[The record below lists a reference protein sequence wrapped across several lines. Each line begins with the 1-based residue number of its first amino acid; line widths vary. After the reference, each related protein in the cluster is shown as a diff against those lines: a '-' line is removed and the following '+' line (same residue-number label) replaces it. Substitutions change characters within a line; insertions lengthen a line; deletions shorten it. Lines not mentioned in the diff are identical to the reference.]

1 MFPLHVEKKL
11 QMFQKEKY
19 AVLNENEQKELEEK
33 SESGRV
39 KLTFTVLGETLILLS
54 PEHNVLPW
62 LDGKQKG
69 ATSCADIFVYR
80 WEENR
85 EVWDLHVIEFK
96 KTINTGSLG
105 KSKWQFT
112 MGIYNARAVAAFL
125 GMELENIYLYSGY
138 RKDNLSSMQNE
149 SLIAL
154 RASNN
159 RDKLKEIKQW
169 NNDVCELELDGTN
182 RMLPHQ
188 NIQIQK
194 NRFSSPSRT

>member
-69 ATSCADIFVYR
+69 GNILCRYFCVQMGG
-80 WEENR
+80 
-85 EVWDLHVIEFK
+85 K
-96 KTINTGSLG
+96 QGS
-105 KSKWQFT
+105 
-112 MGIYNARAVAAFL
+112 MGFACN
-125 GMELENIYLYSGY
+125 
-138 RKDNLSSMQNE
+138 
-149 SLIAL
+149 
-154 RASNN
+154 
-159 RDKLKEIKQW
+159 
-169 NNDVCELELDGTN
+169 
-182 RMLPHQ
+182 
-188 NIQIQK
+188 
-194 NRFSSPSRT
+194 

>member
-69 ATSCADIFVYR
+69 ATSCADICVQMGG
-80 WEENR
+80 
-85 EVWDLHVIEFK
+85 K
-96 KTINTGSLG
+96 QGS
-105 KSKWQFT
+105 
-112 MGIYNARAVAAFL
+112 MGFACN
-125 GMELENIYLYSGY
+125 
-138 RKDNLSSMQNE
+138 
-149 SLIAL
+149 
-154 RASNN
+154 
-159 RDKLKEIKQW
+159 
-169 NNDVCELELDGTN
+169 
-182 RMLPHQ
+182 
-188 NIQIQK
+188 
-194 NRFSSPSRT
+194 